1 MDTTRRVLVTGAT
14 GNVGPHAVAQLLRA
28 GVPTR
33 ALLLPDDPHADRVPA
48 AAEVCHGD
56 LADPAGLD
64 ACLEGVDAVFLMWP
78 FFTLDVAT
86 VPAVLDKLREHD
98 CRVVFVS
105 SIGVHIGLEPV
116 DNNCHA
122 YLEQQIE
129 KAGLEWTFLQTTGF
143 DCNARLSWAAQLQ
156 AGDVVRSPY
165 GEAARTPVH
174 EADVAAVAVRA
185 LTEDGHAGKRYVTT
199 GPQALTQIEQLRIIG
214 EVAGRDLRWEDVP
227 GHAARAAMV
236 EAGWP
241 EAYAAGALD
250 YFETLVDQ
258 PETLTDHVA
267 GVLGR
272 PPRTF
277 REWAEEH
284 AGDFR

>member
-1 MDTTRRVLVTGAT
+1 MDTTQRVLVTGAT

-28 GVPTR
+28 GVQTR
-33 ALLLPDDPHADRVPA
+33 ALLLADDPNAGRLPKGA
-48 AAEVCHGD
+48 AVHHGSLAEPD
-56 LADPAGLD
+56 SLD
-64 ACLEGVDAVFLMWP
+64 ACLEGTDAVFLMWP
-78 FFTLDVAT
+78 FFTLDVTT
-86 VPAVLDKLREHD
+86 VPAVLDKLREHN

-143 DCNARLSWAAQLQ
+143 ACNARISWAAQLK

-165 GEAARTPVH
+165 GKAVRSPVH
-174 EADVAAVAVRA
+174 EADVAAMAVRA
-185 LTEDGHAGKRYVTT
+185 LTEDGHTGKRYVTT
-199 GPQALTQIEQLRIIG
+199 GPEALTQIEQLRIIG
-214 EVAGRDLRWEDVP
+214 DVTGRHLRWEDVP
-227 GHAARAAMV
+227 AHAAKAAMV

-241 EAYAAGALD
+241 QPYAAGALD
-250 YFETLVDQ
+250 YFETLVDK
-258 PETLTDHVA
+258 PETITHHIA

-284 AGDFR
+284 ADDFR